1 MALEFQLGADV
12 VQTTISREVSD
23 LIALGAVAAVR
34 IFGATS
40 LELQEQSNY
49 RLGNN
54 LFVETR
60 LACNLLKELLC
71 CIKILAEKSE
81 SKHDSDRPLNSLKS
95 VQELGLKSVHSM
107 AKLRAVLIAKKLCRE
122 DTHACRNEARATKLV
137 ERCKMQ
143 SQLLREALACGE
155 RGAEGGR
162 GAAT

>member
-1 MALEFQLGADV
+1 MSA
-12 VQTTISREVSD
+12 
-23 LIALGAVAAVR
+23 
-34 IFGATS
+34 
-40 LELQEQSNY
+40 
-49 RLGNN
+49 NN

-95 VQELGLKSVHSM
+95 VQELGLKAVYFM

-122 DTHACRNEARATKLV
+122 DTDACRNESPATKLV

-155 RGAEGGR
+155 EEGCRKVVWMLRLEMKSFVLYSHNGR
-162 GAAT
+162 V